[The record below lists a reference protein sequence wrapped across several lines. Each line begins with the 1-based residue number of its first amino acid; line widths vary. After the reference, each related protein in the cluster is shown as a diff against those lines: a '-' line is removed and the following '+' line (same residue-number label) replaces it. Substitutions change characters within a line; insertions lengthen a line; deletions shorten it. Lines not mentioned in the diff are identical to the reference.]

1 MDLPSRFGKYELL
14 DRIATGG
21 MAEVFLARSF
31 GAAGFEKRL
40 VIKRILPDLAQS
52 PKFVSMFI
60 REAKISA
67 SLSHPNIVQVFDF
80 GKVGPDHYIAMEH
93 MFGRDLT
100 RLNKALRASGRRMP
114 LPLALYIVSSLLR
127 GLGYAHARQAPD
139 GSRLDLVHRDVSPHN
154 VMVSFQGEVKLFDW
168 GIARLIGQSGDQ
180 KAPGQP
186 GGGKY
191 AYMSPEQA
199 RGEPIDHR
207 SDIYSAGIVLYE
219 LIVGHRLF
227 QDPDPAEK
235 LRRVQESVVPDPR
248 LEVGELPDGLW
259 EVLQQLLARSPDDR
273 FPRAERAEEEL
284 RALQFRHGLHADA
297 PAMGAFVRDAF
308 RGDSDLDPGAT
319 DLEGL
324 AADLTH
330 LDGAT
335 AAGSHSTGTT
345 AATSPPRGIVRMA
358 PGERRPV
365 VALVAETS
373 GFTELSAKSDPEDL
387 VRRHFEFLRRVR
399 KVVDRFGGFV
409 ERFENDTCTVLFGVP
424 RAGEH
429 DLDRALACAQDLVRE
444 TRRFRLRGLSLDT
457 AIGVHQGEILI
468 GRQSGRRVR
477 FMAAGDTL
485 KLAQRL
491 AAEADL
497 GQVLV
502 SDRIFELCRERWH
515 LDRHSSLRP
524 RRGEGMHAAYSL
536 QGRRRRPPTA
546 HGRWLRRSNELE
558 VLRVAMQGLAE
569 DRGTVLAIQ
578 GHTGTGKSRLLRE
591 LQALAEGRGV
601 PMYVGRT
608 QPFGERPL
616 TALREVV
623 AQALGFDPEGDAT
636 VVRAGLERLAV
647 LPLDDAE
654 RGAIAALCG
663 LTKSEPL
670 ASSRELLVRSVAHL
684 MKELAS
690 DKAVILAFEDVDQ
703 LHAVE
708 QQIVAELARHVAAS
722 PVLVLLTTRDRLPPP
737 LGDLETIVLGSLARA
752 DQEALIA
759 DLVGVRRVSAELMD
773 LVFRTAEGNPLYIE
787 AVVKALQGEGGIILD
802 GETAR
807 MVAPEREPGLPPGLD
822 ALIAARIDALD
833 AASRGAL
840 QIAATIGSSFS
851 KALLAE
857 SAGLDDPRPLVD
869 NLVQHGLVASDGT
882 REEGRYAFTS
892 HLVLEVVRRSILGV
906 QRRDFHRMVADG
918 IERLFEDHLE
928 PHRQALAEHC
938 AYGGRF
944 LDAARHASRA
954 GDFLRRQQLLE
965 RAAEV
970 WDRGIG
976 WIRDAQDAGVDA
988 QACTLGEALLRLKSG
1003 EVWALLGNP
1012 QRATGHLQLALDI
1025 AEEIKDAEIEARA
1038 LLALGRLYMSA
1049 GKSSMARMHLE
1060 AAIQAAEDRPW
1071 GQEVA
1076 VQALEALGM
1085 LAYDAGD
1092 VHESDRHYEEALDWA
1107 DADQALAA
1115 RALLGL
1121 AGRHIRVGD
1130 ELAAMELLLR
1140 AKAKAEEAS
1149 DRILVGRIV
1158 NNIGIVHL
1166 QAGRYPEA
1174 LEEFRQALE
1183 IREGLGYRLGVIIN
1197 LHNIGDAYMR
1207 MGDEARAWA
1216 SFDKSRTLANEANW
1230 ERGVVMNEA
1239 FLAYLEGGRSGQT
1252 DDAATDRLRQALER
1266 AHALSDAETEVTA
1279 GWLLGLHLRNLGS
1292 ESEAKEAFEQALVLA
1307 RRIEDLAMIR
1317 IIEGSLAGARRPTR
1331 SEPDDTMRV

>member
-1 MDLPSRFGKYELL
+1 
-14 DRIATGG
+14 
-21 MAEVFLARSF
+21 
-31 GAAGFEKRL
+31 
-40 VIKRILPDLAQS
+40 
-52 PKFVSMFI
+52 
-60 REAKISA
+60 
-67 SLSHPNIVQVFDF
+67 
-80 GKVGPDHYIAMEH
+80 
-93 MFGRDLT
+93 
-100 RLNKALRASGRRMP
+100 
-114 LPLALYIVSSLLR
+114 
-127 GLGYAHARQAPD
+127 
-139 GSRLDLVHRDVSPHN
+139 
-154 VMVSFQGEVKLFDW
+154 VKLFDF
-168 GIARLIGQSGDQ
+168 GIARLIGQSGDH
-180 KAPGQP
+180 KAPHQP

-199 RGEPIDHR
+199 RGEPIDHT

-235 LRRVQESVVPDPR
+235 LRRVRESVVPDPR
-248 LEVGELPDGLW
+248 LEVGPLPEGLW
-259 EVLQQLLARSPDDR
+259 ELIQRLLARAPEDR
-273 FPRAERAEEEL
+273 LPRAELAEEEL
-284 RALQFRHGLHADA
+284 RALMFRHGLHADA
-297 PAMGAFVRDAF
+297 PAMGAFVREAF
-308 RGDSDLDPGAT
+308 RGEVDVDPGAV

-330 LDGAT
+330 LEGAT
-335 AAGSHSTGTT
+335 AAESHATGTP
-345 AATSPPRGIVRMA
+345 ATNTPRAMMRIA

-365 VALVAETS
+365 VVLVAETS
-373 GFTELSAKSDPEDL
+373 GFTDLSTKSDPEDV

-409 ERFENDTCTVLFGVP
+409 ERFESETCTVLFGVP

-429 DLDRALACAQDLVRE
+429 DLDRALACAHDLVRE

-468 GRQSGRRVR
+468 GRQSGRRFR

-491 AAEADL
+491 AAEADV

-502 SDRIFELCRERWH
+502 SDRILELCRDRWH

-524 RRGEGMHAAYSL
+524 RRGEGTRATYAL

-546 HGRWLRRSNELE
+546 HGRWLRRGNELE

-591 LQALAEGRGV
+591 LQLLAEGRGV

-616 TALREVV
+616 TALKEVV
-623 AQALGFDPEGDAT
+623 AQALGFDPDGEAQ

-647 LPLDDAE
+647 LPFDDAE
-654 RGAIAALCG
+654 REAIQALCG
-663 LTKSEPL
+663 LSSADAM

-703 LHAVE
+703 LHALE
-708 QQIVAELARHVAAS
+708 QQIIADVARDVAAS
-722 PVLVLLTTRDRLPPP
+722 PVLVLLTTRERLPAPF
-737 LGDLETIVLGSLARA
+737 GDPTTLALGSLSRG
-752 DQEALIA
+752 DQESLIA
-759 DLVGVRRVSAELMD
+759 ELVGVPRVAPELMG

-787 AVVKALQGEGGIILD
+787 AVVKALQGEGRIVLD
-802 GETAR
+802 GDTAR
-807 MVAPEREPGLPPGLD
+807 MTAPERDPGLPPGLD

-833 AASRGAL
+833 LASRGAL

-851 KALLAE
+851 TALLAE

-869 NLVQHGLVASDGT
+869 NLVRHGLVAADG
-882 REEGRYAFTS
+882 EGRYAFTS

-928 PHRQALAEHC
+928 PHRLALAEHC

-954 GDFLRRQQLLE
+954 GDLLRRQQLLE

-1049 GKSSMARMHLE
+1049 AKSPMARMHLE

-1092 VHESDRHYEEALDWA
+1092 VNESDRHYEEALDWA
-1107 DADQALAA
+1107 DEDQALAA

-1140 AKAKAEEAS
+1140 AKAKADGAG

-1174 LEEFRQALE
+1174 LEEFRTALE

-1216 SFDKSRTLANEANW
+1216 SFDKSKALANEANW

-1239 FLAYLEGGRSGQT
+1239 FLAYLEGGRAGQT
-1252 DDAATDRLRQALER
+1252 DDAATDRLRLALER
-1266 AHALSDAETEVTA
+1266 ARALSDAETEVTA

-1292 ESEAKEAFEQALVLA
+1292 ESEARETFEQALVLA

-1317 IIEGSLAGARRPTR
+1317 IIERSLTGAIRPHFESSNGTGLR
-1331 SEPDDTMRV
+1331 L